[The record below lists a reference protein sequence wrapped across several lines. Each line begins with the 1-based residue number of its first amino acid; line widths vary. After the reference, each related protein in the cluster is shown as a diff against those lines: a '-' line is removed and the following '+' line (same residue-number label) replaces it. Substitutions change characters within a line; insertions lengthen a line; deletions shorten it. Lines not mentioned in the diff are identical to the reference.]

1 MKRVNNK
8 ISKIHIVS
16 HSFYLLNSIR
26 MPVML
31 SVPRPS
37 LAARLVGQI
46 LSIIMPKT
54 PDNPLGAVD
63 FFSGDLLAGVLFNF
77 YVGDLLVT

>member
-1 MKRVNNK
+1 
-8 ISKIHIVS
+8 
-16 HSFYLLNSIR
+16 

-46 LSIIMPKT
+46 LSIIMPIM
-54 PDNPLGAVD
+54 PGNPFGAVD
-63 FFSGDLLAGVLFNF
+63 FFSGDLLAGVLVNF
-77 YVGDLLVT
+77 YVGDLLDI